1 MWNEDEIEGKG
12 KQVKGAIKDKAGE
25 LIGDRDLEA
34 EGETERL
41 EGKVQEKIGEV
52 RRHAGDA
59 LEKAGKAISG
69 K

>member
-12 KQVKGAIKDKAGE
+12 KQVTGAIKDKAGD
-25 LIGDRDLEA
+25 LLKDRDLEA
-34 EGETERL
+34 EGKTERL

-52 RRHAGDA
+52 RRNAGDA

>member
-12 KQVKGAIKDKAGE
+12 KQVKGAIKDKAGD
-25 LIGDRDLEA
+25 LLNDRDLEA
-34 EGETERL
+34 EGKAERL

-52 RRHAGDA
+52 RRNAGDA